1 MICPECG
8 LETRVGACWV
18 EVSGDDRPDTVTRVV
33 RVQQLLCRNPRC
45 PKKDR
50 EVGQARCVLY
60 PPEEAQ

>member
-8 LETRVGACWV
+8 LETRVGAGWV
-18 EVSGDDRPDTVTRVV
+18 EVSGDDRPDTATRVV

>member
-18 EVSGDDRPDTVTRVV
+18 EVSGDDRPDTATRVV

-50 EVGQARCVLY
+50 
-60 PPEEAQ
+60 

>member
-1 MICPECG
+1 MRIGDPG
-8 LETRVGACWV
+8 WRLLV
-18 EVSGDDRPDTVTRVV
+18 EVSGDDRPDTATRVV